1 MKNLLIYTFCAMAL
15 LACNGGQKQNNGS
28 QTAVVGDSA
37 EIVSEN
43 SETESEI
50 QTNIAEEIFKNNGGQ
65 ANEVGDTVGF
75 VYEIPEAELRKH
87 INYAKEI
94 FKKVFPSVNC
104 ENGGTV
110 IGHKNGGTIIGYTY
124 KIEVTGGGRRIYC
137 YPKNDGGY
145 LVVKEEVDYRR
156 NCKGGYT
163 FAITSYKDGDLYR
176 DDIGALPLPKLEML
190 LNSDKISGHEFD
202 IAAFK
207 AMYDENPRKYLYY
220 DCQPPDI
227 LKVELYPWICFD
239 AVCNMDQC
247 MLWSGHQD
255 QLLEYTWDGTQFVVN
270 SETVPSTNLES
281 ISSVGDNSCC
291 DIQEIWRQFAEGK
304 YDAHEPTIE
313 GNTAKY
319 FFMSEN
325 EGVHIVNNIKLVC
338 FTNGDSCK
346 VFCVIDDTE
355 NDASVSYLNEYNFIG
370 GKLSET
376 ELQPELQEY
385 DIMSD
390 AYIENG
396 AIFFTDED
404 VMFQWNGSTMIK
416 KEILYN
422 E

>member
-1 MKNLLIYTFCAMAL
+1 MKKVIIPVFCALAL
-15 LACNGGQKQNNGS
+15 LACNGGQKQNNG
-28 QTAVVGDSA
+28 GDVSA
-37 EIVSEN
+37 ADSVEMTEITQEIPEDN
-43 SETESEI
+43 TEEDLTI
-50 QTNIAEEIFKNNGGQ
+50 IEKADMTIAEEIFKKLYPDYN
-65 ANEVGDTVGF
+65 F
-75 VYEIPEAELRKH
+75 
-87 INYAKEI
+87 
-94 FKKVFPSVNC
+94 
-104 ENGGTV
+104 ENGGSDKV
-110 IGHKNGGTIIGYTY
+110 DEELSFGIHEAPDDCEGCYNGSY
-124 KIEVTGGGRRIYC
+124 VYC
-137 YPKNDGGY
+137 YPKNSGGY
-145 LVVKEEVDYRR
+145 LVVAKNYNVGPGCKPQYFFSSTYYNNDDFCEDYV
-156 NCKGGYT
+156 G
-163 FAITSYKDGDLYR
+163 L
-176 DDIGALPLPKLEML
+176 LPSPQLEML
-190 LNSDKISGHEFD
+190 LNPNKIHGHESD

-207 AMYDENPRKYLYY
+207 TLYDKNPDNYLYFE
-220 DCQPPDI
+220 CWPPCTI
-227 LKVELYPWICFD
+227 IVQLYPWDCD
-239 AVCNMDQC
+239 EAVCNMDQC
-247 MLWSGHQD
+247 MLSSQYED
-255 QLLEYTWDGTQFVVN
+255 QLLTYTWDGNEIFVN
-270 SETVPSTNLES
+270 PETVPSTNLES

-355 NDASVSYLNEYNFIG
+355 NDASVSYMNEYNFIG

>member
-1 MKNLLIYTFCAMAL
+1 MKKLLIPVFCALAL
-15 LACNGGQKQNNGS
+15 LACNGGQKQNNG
-28 QTAVVGDSA
+28 GDVSA
-37 EIVSEN
+37 ADSVEMTEITQEIPEDN
-43 SETESEI
+43 TEEDLTI
-50 QTNIAEEIFKNNGGQ
+50 IEKADMTIAEEIFKKLYPDYN
-65 ANEVGDTVGF
+65 F
-75 VYEIPEAELRKH
+75 
-87 INYAKEI
+87 
-94 FKKVFPSVNC
+94 
-104 ENGGTV
+104 ENGGSDKV
-110 IGHKNGGTIIGYTY
+110 DEELSFGIHEAPDDCEGCYNGSY
-124 KIEVTGGGRRIYC
+124 VYC
-137 YPKNDGGY
+137 YPKNSGGY
-145 LVVKEEVDYRR
+145 LVVEKNYNVGPGCKPQYFFSSTYYNNDDFCEDYV
-156 NCKGGYT
+156 G
-163 FAITSYKDGDLYR
+163 L
-176 DDIGALPLPKLEML
+176 LPSPQLEML
-190 LNSDKISGHEFD
+190 LNPNKIHGHESD

-207 AMYDENPRKYLYY
+207 TLYDKNPDNYLYFE
-220 DCQPPDI
+220 CWPPCTI
-227 LKVELYPWICFD
+227 IVQLYPWDCD
-239 AVCNMDQC
+239 EAVCNMDQC
-247 MLWSGHQD
+247 MLSSQYED
-255 QLLEYTWDGTQFVVN
+255 QLLTYTWDGNEIFVN
-270 SETVPSTNLES
+270 PETVPSTNLES